1 MRDFK
6 LLDREDIYSGRIIE
20 LSIETVLL
28 PGGREAK
35 REVVR
40 HPGSVAI
47 VPLISPDEVILIKQ
61 FRYCAGKAL
70 WEIPAGTLEAD
81 ETPIE
86 CAGRE
91 LIEETGYSAGTLE
104 PMGGFFTAPGFC
116 TEFLHLFTATDLKP
130 CASELDD
137 DEQLT
142 VHKVSLEEALR
153 KISSGEIIDAK
164 TMVGLLGLGRMRPEI
179 CGA

>member
-1 MRDFK
+1 MQDFK
-6 LLDREDIYSGRIIE
+6 LVSREDIYSGRIIK

-40 HPGSVAI
+40 HPGAVAI

-91 LIEETGYSAGTLE
+91 LMEETGYRAGRLE

-116 TEFLHLFTATDLKP
+116 TEFLHLFVATELEP
-130 CASELDD
+130 CASKLDD
-137 DEQLT
+137 DEQIA
-142 VHKVSLEEALR
+142 VHRLLLEEALR

-164 TMVGLLGLGRMRPEI
+164 TMVGLLGLGRMRPETR
-179 CGA
+179 GA